1 MVQEDPSVVSHKHS
15 LTTRALR
22 LAVIRIGLVSLGA
35 GAVSYYVNSSSIER
49 EVTGQLLLSTEQSLQ
64 REALPFREIKDLQHN
79 FLMEFKETLSRPGM
93 EATLVN
99 DFRQI
104 FYRHEDGS
112 YTQRPQLFEGQ
123 PLADGRRFAGMSA
136 TYAPDI
142 APDDNTQARFALSY
156 LLSHKYGS
164 STKGRLFNFYGVVP
178 EKGFPIYQDA
188 DIAKVFTY
196 SGPDALKLET
206 YEFYA
211 RGFGTPA
218 NDTLFTRMY
227 WDYSNNAWMTTVATA
242 DVADASGKHS
252 ILACVDV
259 LLDELM
265 ERIAKP
271 AIQGAYS
278 SLFIAGGEGTLIYH
292 PKAME
297 QVKSSAGEASI
308 RSLKMA
314 KDYPLLDAVA
324 DLTPGRARIV
334 QTQDNIVAMGFIP
347 ETPWVL
353 AVHYPRT
360 LMTPAIFDNLVIVV
374 ALGLLTLLVE
384 IFILRSIL
392 QKQVALPLFRFVQ
405 ATRLLG
411 VGKTRLCPEQL
422 PIQSEDE
429 IGELARAF
437 AKMAER
443 VQDAQAHLEL
453 KVQELTRQASHL
465 TAIAKERERAETLL
479 LESEKRYRD
488 IFDNSLDA
496 LFLLELTDKGLR
508 YIEINPAFER
518 AAGVGRAELIGKTI
532 EQTLSPRASAVA
544 MAKYRRCVENCVPL
558 DEEDELD
565 LPAGRLTF
573 HTTLIPVRDAGGRVE
588 RIVGIARDITE
599 RKHAEWLLHARE
611 QEFRALVENT
621 PDVIARFDLQC
632 RFLYANPAAQKVLG
646 HSLDFLQ
653 SKNSREVFPDAD
665 VARFFQHKLEHLI
678 GTSNASEEELS
689 ISIPV
694 KRRTEISSYQVRLV
708 PERDQH
714 GALVSILS
722 VGRDVS
728 AMHAAEQRLKESHA
742 QLRQLS
748 THREAMREE
757 ERKRIAREIHDELG
771 QQLTALRMGLSLLRL
786 QFGEGQSLLVERIQI
801 LMGRIDEIIQVVR
814 NVATALRPSALDM
827 GLTSALEWLVSE
839 FSKNTGIVCRLRA
852 PAAKLD
858 LDDERAT
865 AIFRVIQESLTNVAR
880 HAQASRVDIHLECS
894 TEHVLIKVADNGKG
908 FDPGQLPKGT
918 LGMLGMHER
927 GHMLGGTV
935 TIDSTPG
942 QGACVQVCIPFQ
954 IDPEIP

>member
-1 MVQEDPSVVSHKHS
+1 MVRENPSVVSHKHS

-49 EVTGQLLLSTEQSLQ
+49 EVTAQLLLSTEQSLQ
-64 REALPFREIKDLQHN
+64 REALPFREIKDLQRN
-79 FLMEFKETLSRPGM
+79 FLMEFKETLARPGM

-142 APDDNTQARFALSY
+142 APDENTQARFALSY

-164 STKGRLFNFYGVVP
+164 SAKGRLFNFYGVVP
-178 EKGFPIYQDA
+178 EKGFPIYQEA

-196 SGPDALKLET
+196 SGPDALELET

-211 RGFGTPA
+211 RGFGTPT

-278 SLFIAGGEGTLIYH
+278 SLFIADGEGTLIYH
-292 PKAME
+292 PTAME

-324 DLTPGRARIV
+324 DLVPGQARIV
-334 QTQDNIVAMGFIP
+334 QTQDNIVAMGFVP

-353 AVHYPRT
+353 AVHYPRS

-411 VGKTRLCPEQL
+411 VGKTRLSPEQL

-443 VQDAQAHLEL
+443 VQDAQEHLEI

-465 TAIAKERERAETLL
+465 TAVGEERERAETLL
-479 LESEKRYRD
+479 L
-488 IFDNSLDA
+488 
-496 LFLLELTDKGLR
+496 
-508 YIEINPAFER
+508 
-518 AAGVGRAELIGKTI
+518 
-532 EQTLSPRASAVA
+532 
-544 MAKYRRCVENCVPL
+544 
-558 DEEDELD
+558 
-565 LPAGRLTF
+565 
-573 HTTLIPVRDAGGRVE
+573 
-588 RIVGIARDITE
+588 
-599 RKHAEWLLHARE
+599 ARE
-611 QEFRALVENT
+611 QEFRALVENS
-621 PDVIARFDLQC
+621 PDVIARFDLQY
-632 RFLYANPAAQKVLG
+632 RFLYVNPAAQKLLG
-646 HSLDFLQ
+646 HSLDFLRN
-653 SKNSREVFPDAD
+653 KNLHEVFPGSD
-665 VARFFQHKLEHLI
+665 VGRFFQHKLEHLI

-722 VGRDVS
+722 VGRNVS

-748 THREAMREE
+748 THRETMREE

-814 NVATALRPSALDM
+814 NVATALRPSSLDM

-839 FSKNTGIVCRLRA
+839 FSNNTGIACRLRA
-852 PAAKLD
+852 PEARLE

-880 HAQASRVDIHLECS
+880 HARASRVDIHLECS

-935 TIDSTPG
+935 TIDSTLG
-942 QGACVQVCIPFQ
+942 QGTCVQVCIPFQ

>member
-1 MVQEDPSVVSHKHS
+1 MIRENPRVVAQKHS
-15 LTTRALR
+15 LATRALR
-22 LAVIRIGLVSLGA
+22 LAVLRIGLVSVGA
-35 GAVSYYVNSSSIER
+35 GAISYYVNSSTIER
-49 EVTGQLLLSTEQSLQ
+49 EVTGQLLLTTEQSLQ
-64 REALPFREIKDLQHN
+64 RESLPFREIKDLQQN
-79 FLMEFKETLSRPGM
+79 FLAEFKETLARPGM
-93 EATLVN
+93 EATLVK

-142 APDDNTQARFALSY
+142 APNENTQARFALSY

-211 RGFGTPA
+211 RGFGAPGH
-218 NDTLFTRMY
+218 DTLFTRMY

-242 DVADASGKHS
+242 DVADASGKHA

-259 LLDELM
+259 LLDQLM
-265 ERIAKP
+265 KRIAKP
-271 AIQGAYS
+271 AIEGAYS
-278 SLFIAGGEGTLIYH
+278 SLFIAEGDGTLIFH
-292 PKAME
+292 PMALE
-297 QVKSSAGEASI
+297 QIKNSAGEASI

-314 KDYPLLDAVA
+314 EDYPLLDAVA
-324 DLTPGRARIV
+324 DLTPDHARIV
-334 QTQDNIVAMGFIP
+334 QTPNNIVAMGFVP

-360 LMTPAIFDNLVIVV
+360 LMTPAIFDNLVIII

-411 VGKTRLCPEQL
+411 VGKERLSPEQL
-422 PIQSEDE
+422 PIRSEDE

-443 VQDAQAHLEL
+443 VQDAQEHLEL

-465 TAIAKERERAETLL
+465 TAVADERERAEALL
-479 LESEKRYRD
+479 LESQKRYQD
-488 IFDNSLDA
+488 IFDNALDP
-496 LFLLELTDKGLR
+496 LFLLELTDEGLR
-508 YIEINPAFER
+508 YIEVNPAFEQVT
-518 AAGVGRAELIGKTI
+518 AVGRTELIGKTI
-532 EQTLSPRASAVA
+532 EQTLSPRAAAMA
-544 MAKYRRCVENCVPL
+544 MAKYRRCVGNRGPL
-558 DEEDELD
+558 DEEDEVD
-565 LPAGRLTF
+565 LPTGRLIF
-573 HTTLIPVRDAGGRVE
+573 HTTLIPVRDAEGRVE
-588 RIVGIARDITE
+588 RIVGIARNITE
-599 RKHAEWLLHARE
+599 RKQAERVLHTRE

-621 PDVIARFDLQC
+621 PDVIARFDLRC

-646 HSLDFLQ
+646 HPLDFLRNK
-653 SKNSREVFPDAD
+653 SSREVLPDSD

-678 GTSNASEEELS
+678 ATNNAIEEELS
-689 ISIPV
+689 ISIPI
-694 KRRTEISSYQVRLV
+694 KRGTEIASYQVRLV
-708 PERDQH
+708 PERDRH
-714 GALVSILS
+714 GALMSILS
-722 VGRDVS
+722 VGRNVS
-728 AMHAAEQRLKESHA
+728 AMLAAEQRLKESHA

-748 THREAMREE
+748 THRENTREE

-786 QFGEGQSLLVERIQI
+786 QFGEGQSLLVERIQV

-839 FSKNTGIVCRLRA
+839 FSNNTGIACQLRA
-852 PAAKLD
+852 PAARLE

-865 AIFRVIQESLTNVAR
+865 AVFRVIQESLTNVAR

-894 TEHVLIKVADNGKG
+894 AEHVLIKVADNGKG
-908 FDPGQLPKGT
+908 FDPAQLPKGS
-918 LGMLGMHER
+918 LGMLGMRER
-927 GHMLGGTV
+927 GHMLGGTI
-935 TIDSTPG
+935 TIDSALG
-942 QGACVQVCIPFQ
+942 QGACVQVSIPFQ
-954 IDPEIP
+954 MDPQTP

>member
-1 MVQEDPSVVSHKHS
+1 MVRDNPNVVSHKHS

-22 LAVIRIGLVSLGA
+22 LAVIRIGLVSLAA
-35 GAVSYYVNSSSIER
+35 GAISYYVNSSSIER

-64 REALPFREIKDLQHN
+64 RESLPFREIKDLQQN

-142 APDDNTQARFALSY
+142 APDENTQARFALSY

-164 STKGRLFNFYGVVP
+164 SATGRLFNFYGVVP
-178 EKGFPIYQDA
+178 EKGFPIYQEA

-196 SGPDALKLET
+196 SGPDTLELET

-242 DVADASGKHS
+242 DVADASGKHA

-259 LLDELM
+259 LLDDLM

-278 SLFIAGGEGTLIYH
+278 SLFIADGDGTLIYH
-292 PKAME
+292 PTAME
-297 QVKSSAGEASI
+297 QVKSTAGEASI

-324 DLTPGRARIV
+324 GLTPGQARIV
-334 QTQDNIVAMGFIP
+334 QTEDNIVAMGFIP

-360 LMTPAIFDNLVIVV
+360 LMTPAIYDNLVIVV

-411 VGKTRLCPEQL
+411 VGKTRLCPEHL

-443 VQDAQAHLEL
+443 VQDAQEHLEL
-453 KVQELTRQASHL
+453 KVQELTRQTSHL

-479 LESEKRYRD
+479 L
-488 IFDNSLDA
+488 
-496 LFLLELTDKGLR
+496 
-508 YIEINPAFER
+508 
-518 AAGVGRAELIGKTI
+518 
-532 EQTLSPRASAVA
+532 
-544 MAKYRRCVENCVPL
+544 
-558 DEEDELD
+558 
-565 LPAGRLTF
+565 
-573 HTTLIPVRDAGGRVE
+573 
-588 RIVGIARDITE
+588 
-599 RKHAEWLLHARE
+599 ARE

-621 PDVIARFDLQC
+621 PDVISRFDLQC
-632 RFLYANPAAQKVLG
+632 RCLYANPAAQKVLG
-646 HSLDFLQ
+646 HSLDFLRN
-653 SKNSREVFPDAD
+653 KNLHEVFPDSD

-678 GTSNASEEELS
+678 GTNNASEEEVS

-694 KRRTEISSYQVRLV
+694 KRRTEIASYQVRLV

-722 VGRDVS
+722 VGRNVS

-814 NVATALRPSALDM
+814 NVATALRPSSLDM

-839 FSKNTGIVCRLRA
+839 FSNNTGITCRLRA
-852 PAAKLD
+852 PEARLE

-942 QGACVQVCIPFQ
+942 QGVCVQVCIPFQ
-954 IDPEIP
+954 IDAETP

>member
-1 MVQEDPSVVSHKHS
+1 MVRENPSVVSHKHS

-49 EVTGQLLLSTEQSLQ
+49 EVTAQLLLSTEQSLQ
-64 REALPFREIKDLQHN
+64 REALPFREIKDLQRN
-79 FLMEFKETLSRPGM
+79 FLMEFKETLARPGM

-142 APDDNTQARFALSY
+142 APDENTQARFALSY

-164 STKGRLFNFYGVVP
+164 SAKGRLFNFYGVVP
-178 EKGFPIYQDA
+178 EKGFPIYQEA

-196 SGPDALKLET
+196 SGPDALELET

-211 RGFGTPA
+211 RGFGTPT

-278 SLFIAGGEGTLIYH
+278 SLFIADGEGTLIYH
-292 PKAME
+292 PTAME

-324 DLTPGRARIV
+324 DLVPGQARIV
-334 QTQDNIVAMGFIP
+334 QTQDNIVAMGFVP

-353 AVHYPRT
+353 AVHYPRS

-411 VGKTRLCPEQL
+411 VGKTRLSPEQL

-443 VQDAQAHLEL
+443 VQDAQEHLEI

-465 TAIAKERERAETLL
+465 TAVGEERERAETLL
-479 LESEKRYRD
+479 L
-488 IFDNSLDA
+488 
-496 LFLLELTDKGLR
+496 
-508 YIEINPAFER
+508 
-518 AAGVGRAELIGKTI
+518 
-532 EQTLSPRASAVA
+532 
-544 MAKYRRCVENCVPL
+544 
-558 DEEDELD
+558 
-565 LPAGRLTF
+565 
-573 HTTLIPVRDAGGRVE
+573 
-588 RIVGIARDITE
+588 
-599 RKHAEWLLHARE
+599 ARE
-611 QEFRALVENT
+611 QEFRALVENS
-621 PDVIARFDLQC
+621 PDVIARFDLQY
-632 RFLYANPAAQKVLG
+632 RFLYVNPAAQKLLG
-646 HSLDFLQ
+646 HSLDFLRN
-653 SKNSREVFPDAD
+653 KNLHEVFPGSD
-665 VARFFQHKLEHLI
+665 VGRFFQHKLEHLI

-722 VGRDVS
+722 VGRNVS

-748 THREAMREE
+748 THRETMREE

-814 NVATALRPSALDM
+814 NVATALRPSSLDM

-839 FSKNTGIVCRLRA
+839 FSNNTGIACRLRA
-852 PAAKLD
+852 PEARLE

-880 HAQASRVDIHLECS
+880 HARASRVDIHLECS

-942 QGACVQVCIPFQ
+942 QGTCVQVCIPFQ

>member
-1 MVQEDPSVVSHKHS
+1 MVRENPSVVSHKHS

-49 EVTGQLLLSTEQSLQ
+49 EVTAQLLLSTEQSLQ
-64 REALPFREIKDLQHN
+64 REALPFREIKDLQQN
-79 FLMEFKETLSRPGM
+79 FLMEFKETLARPGM

-142 APDDNTQARFALSY
+142 APDDNTRARFALSY

-164 STKGRLFNFYGVVP
+164 SAKGRLFNFYGVVP
-178 EKGFPIYQDA
+178 EKGFPIYQEA

-218 NDTLFTRMY
+218 NDTLYTRMY

-278 SLFIAGGEGTLIYH
+278 SLFIADGKGTLIYH
-292 PKAME
+292 PTAME

-324 DLTPGRARIV
+324 DLVPGQARIV
-334 QTQDNIVAMGFIP
+334 QTQDNIVAMGFVP

-411 VGKTRLCPEQL
+411 VGKARLSPEQL

-443 VQDAQAHLEL
+443 VQDAQEHLEI

-465 TAIAKERERAETLL
+465 TAIGEERERAETLL
-479 LESEKRYRD
+479 L
-488 IFDNSLDA
+488 
-496 LFLLELTDKGLR
+496 
-508 YIEINPAFER
+508 
-518 AAGVGRAELIGKTI
+518 
-532 EQTLSPRASAVA
+532 
-544 MAKYRRCVENCVPL
+544 
-558 DEEDELD
+558 
-565 LPAGRLTF
+565 
-573 HTTLIPVRDAGGRVE
+573 
-588 RIVGIARDITE
+588 
-599 RKHAEWLLHARE
+599 ARE
-611 QEFRALVENT
+611 QEFRALVENS
-621 PDVIARFDLQC
+621 PDVIARFDLQY
-632 RFLYANPAAQKVLG
+632 RFLYVNPAAQKLLG
-646 HSLDFLQ
+646 HSLDFLRN
-653 SKNSREVFPDAD
+653 KNLHEVFPGSD
-665 VARFFQHKLEHLI
+665 VGRFFQHKLEHLI

-722 VGRDVS
+722 VGRNVS

-748 THREAMREE
+748 THRETMREE

-814 NVATALRPSALDM
+814 NVATALRPSSLDM

-839 FSKNTGIVCRLRA
+839 FSNNTGIACRLRA
-852 PAAKLD
+852 PEARLE

-880 HAQASRVDIHLECS
+880 HARASRVDIHLECS

-942 QGACVQVCIPFQ
+942 QGTCVQVCIPFQ